1 MKEIMNLDRNIKLR
15 LLVLLVTELTD
26 YAIVGNLVVYYIHY
40 FDKFTAG
47 ILLMIASISNFLS
60 SLYGGHFS
68 DEKGRKS
75 AIKLGLTLAVFGDLF
90 AAVFN
95 SPFGNFPRLTFLMF
109 LLGGIGFNFAMPA
122 FEAMIIDITT
132 LKNREFV
139 YSLVYWIQN
148 ISITLGA
155 AIGAWL
161 FRDYLFQLLL
171 IVSIGTIV
179 GWVLS
184 VVYMDETKPISE
196 KFSNVR
202 ILDVIKSYKEALK
215 DKRYVTFIIA
225 AVCSTIIFIQPDYS
239 LATHLVQDFKTI
251 SFLGIEIYGQRM
263 LSIVVMVNAVSIVL
277 LVFLLKQLTKNWTV
291 LKRYVFGASFH
302 GLGFILAMLSGKC
315 LPIVIFSVVFTI
327 GEMINIPAAQSIRAQ
342 LMNPKKIGTYSGVF
356 SAVMPIAQLI
366 ASIIV
371 SESAFFGNISVVI
384 FLLIFTLSR
393 CFLTIKAVKMPSSF

>member
-1 MKEIMNLDRNIKLR
+1 MKKIMSLDRNIKLR
-15 LLVLLVTELTD
+15 LLVMFIIELTG
-26 YAIVGNLVVYYIHY
+26 YAIAGNLVVYYIHY

-47 ILLMIASISNFLS
+47 ILLMIASISNFLA

-75 AIKLGLTLAVFGDLF
+75 AINPGLTLAVFGDLF
-90 AAVFN
+90 TAIFN
-95 SPFGNFPRLTFLMF
+95 SPLGNFPRLTFFMF
-109 LLGGIGFNFAMPA
+109 LLGGIGFSFAMPA
-122 FEAMIIDITT
+122 FEAVIIDITT

-139 YSLVYWIQN
+139 YSLVYWLQN

-171 IVSIGTIV
+171 IVLTGTTIGWI
-179 GWVLS
+179 LS
-184 VVYMDETKPISE
+184 VIYMDETKHVSKE
-196 KFSNVR
+196 SSNVSV
-202 ILDVIKSYKEALK
+202 LDVIKSYKEALK
-215 DKRYVTFIIA
+215 DRRYVIFITG
-225 AVCSTIIFIQPDYS
+225 AVCSTIVFMQPDYS
-239 LATHLVQDFKTI
+239 LAAHLVQDFKTI

-277 LVFLLKQLTKNWTV
+277 LVFLLKKLTENWTT
-291 LKRYVFGASFH
+291 LKRYVFGAIFH
-302 GLGFILAMLSGKC
+302 GLGFVLAMLSDKM

-356 SAVMPIAQLI
+356 SAVVPIA
-366 ASIIV
+366 
-371 SESAFFGNISVVI
+371 
-384 FLLIFTLSR
+384 
-393 CFLTIKAVKMPSSF
+393 